1 LPVRAV
7 ATPATLVASE
17 QVAVMND
24 ERQPGDRIRVT
35 GLCALAFLVM
45 VSYAVAR
52 PSTESLFL
60 DAYDAEDLPMVWIL
74 VAVFAVVTVGIYN
87 RFSLKYDLVT
97 LFGAVSV
104 ISCGLLALLVGAWKA
119 SVPGTAYALYVWK
132 DIYVVILV
140 EIYYSFANAVFPIQ
154 RARWY
159 YGLFGVFG
167 ALGGVTGNLA
177 VGPFAERFGTDDALW
192 AVLPPLLL
200 AWGLCLA
207 FARLAGARAPMREV
221 EEAPG
226 SVGDGLTVVRR
237 SSYLV
242 LVLCLIGV
250 VQVAITLVDYQ
261 YNSILETAYA
271 DADVRTGV
279 SGRVYAAVNAGT
291 LIGHASVG
299 PLLRLVAVPGTLLGV
314 PLLLAISVVAFAVNP
329 AFGTIAV
336 SKVASKV
343 LDYTIFRAAKE
354 LLYIPLSYV
363 EKTRGKAM
371 VDMLTYRVAKGGASL
386 LLLIL
391 AAVVTQALV
400 TGLTLA
406 AIAVWIGLTVA
417 IVVRFRRRVS
427 RSEELQ
433 GN

>member
-1 LPVRAV
+1 M
-7 ATPATLVASE
+7 TE
-17 QVAVMND
+17 
-24 ERQPGDRIRVT
+24 ERQPGDRVRVA

-45 VSYAVAR
+45 FSYAIAR
-52 PSTESLFL
+52 PSAESLFL

-74 VAVFAVVTVGIYN
+74 VAAFAVLTVGIYN
-87 RFSLKYDLVT
+87 RFSLRYDLVT
-97 LFGAVSV
+97 LYGAVCA
-104 ISCGLLALLVGAWKA
+104 ISGGLLVALVFAWKA
-119 SVPGTAYALYVWK
+119 SIPGTAFALYVWK
-132 DIYVVILV
+132 DIYIVVLV

-167 ALGGVTGNLA
+167 AIGGVAGNLG
-177 VGPFAERFGTDDALW
+177 VGPIAEQIGTDDALW
-192 AVLPPLLL
+192 AVLPPMLLS
-200 AWGLCLA
+200 WGLCLV
-207 FARLAGARAPMREV
+207 FARLAGARAPMREIAG
-221 EEAPG
+221 APA
-226 SVGDGLTVVRR
+226 SFGDGLTVVRR

-250 VQVAITLVDYQ
+250 VQVAITLIDYQ
-261 YNSILETAYA
+261 YNSILENAYA

-291 LIGHASVG
+291 LIGHACVG
-299 PLLRLVAVPGTLLGV
+299 PLLRLVAIPGTLLGV
-314 PLLLAISVVAFAVNP
+314 PLLLAISVVAFAINP

-336 SKVASKV
+336 SKAASKV

-363 EKTRGKAM
+363 EKTKGKAV

-386 LLLIL
+386 LLLVL

-406 AIAVWIGLTVA
+406 AIAVWIGLTGA
-417 IVVRFRRRVS
+417 IVVRFRKRVS
-427 RSEELQ
+427 RAEELQ